1 LPSQLEFDRRDIP
14 RVVAALVAAAKQ
26 AIFALVPAALG
37 LLALILTVAEVQTVG
52 AAIVPGCFGNRG
64 LSCRGT
70 KSSNPSPSSGE
81 SPANLSFRRIEVQ
94 GRSRE
99 ADGDSRGGEHQG
111 CAAVQQLTASPA
123 ADATESN
130 VSLARPEPLY
140 ECAADGPKEDF
151 GDMAN
156 GESRTG
162 RQCGVGRQRGNDKE
176 PSTDRI
182 SGVIPWTCCRRR
194 QPKLSSVSAR
204 ILARAC
210 NRPE

>member
-1 LPSQLEFDRRDIP
+1 REQRIRDLPRR
-14 RVVAALVAAAKQ
+14 ALSASPSA
-26 AIFALVPAALG
+26 
-37 LLALILTVAEVQTVG
+37 
-52 AAIVPGCFGNRG
+52 PGTG
-64 LSCRGT
+64 
-70 KSSNPSPSSGE
+70 SSNPSPSSGE

-176 PSTDRI
+176 PTY
-182 SGVIPWTCCRRR
+182 
-194 QPKLSSVSAR
+194 
-204 ILARAC
+204 RAQIGY
-210 NRPE
+210 PASFQ

>member
-1 LPSQLEFDRRDIP
+1 MD
-14 RVVAALVAAAKQ
+14 
-26 AIFALVPAALG
+26 
-37 LLALILTVAEVQTVG
+37 LALEADRVHHRPDVNL
-52 AAIVPGCFGNRG
+52 P
-64 LSCRGT
+64 RGT
-70 KSSNPSPSSGE
+70 GSSNPPPSSGE

-99 ADGDSRGGEHQG
+99 ADGDSRGGEHLG

-123 ADATESN
+123 ADATEST

-176 PSTDRI
+176 PR
-182 SGVIPWTCCRRR
+182 PWLVPGAGT
-194 QPKLSSVSAR
+194 L
-204 ILARAC
+204 
-210 NRPE
+210 

>member
-1 LPSQLEFDRRDIP
+1 MDSNHRSLSRASRFILREVNCAGIDG
-14 RVVAALVAAAKQ
+14 AAKK
-26 AIFALVPAALG
+26 
-37 LLALILTVAEVQTVG
+37 TW
-52 AAIVPGCFGNRG
+52 
-64 LSCRGT
+64 RGT
-70 KSSNPSPSSGE
+70 DGSNPCPSSGE

-140 ECAADGPKEDF
+140 ECAADGPTEDLD
-151 GDMAN
+151 DMAN

-162 RQCGVGRQRGNDKE
+162 QCDVGRQRGNDKE
-176 PSTDRI
+176 P
-182 SGVIPWTCCRRR
+182 TCRATSPKGNGCRRVHR
-194 QPKLSSVSAR
+194 
-204 ILARAC
+204 
-210 NRPE
+210 

>member
-1 LPSQLEFDRRDIP
+1 VRRHPPKPIGPLARWNGKPSRTNR
-14 RVVAALVAAAKQ
+14 
-26 AIFALVPAALG
+26 
-37 LLALILTVAEVQTVG
+37 AEEW
-52 AAIVPGCFGNRG
+52 RW
-64 LSCRGT
+64 LRGT
-70 KSSNPSPSSGE
+70 YPRCPREALCPRRHNRPPSIPGEPPARGTEGSNLVPSSGE

-140 ECAADGPKEDF
+140 ECAAAAPKEDF

-176 PSTDRI
+176 P
-182 SGVIPWTCCRRR
+182 TCRATSPKGNGCRRVHR
-194 QPKLSSVSAR
+194 
-204 ILARAC
+204 
-210 NRPE
+210 

>member
-1 LPSQLEFDRRDIP
+1 MD
-14 RVVAALVAAAKQ
+14 LV
-26 AIFALVPAALG
+26 G
-37 LLALILTVAEVQTVG
+37 RGVG
-52 AAIVPGCFGNRG
+52 TA
-64 LSCRGT
+64 
-70 KSSNPSPSSGE
+70 PSSGE

-156 GESRTG
+156 GESRTRPSRSSPRGADAKPG
-162 RQCGVGRQRGNDKE
+162 RQHRIGADADL
-176 PSTDRI
+176 DR
-182 SGVIPWTCCRRR
+182 R
-194 QPKLSSVSAR
+194 SA
-204 ILARAC
+204 
-210 NRPE
+210 